1 MQTCAN
7 LTVLKKSLSI
17 QSGSI
22 QPWPS
27 PSVFGPLLL
36 GLFFFYVLL
45 LLRSIETPLLILTV
59 RTTYCDDI
67 PKLHFRTTPTFIFMY
82 FNLLVWTLK
91 LNLFTKY
98 WSFCLNYSFS
108 NTDKIYVPHVICF
121 SCFGS
126 CSVLR
131 SSEVVFDL
139 LHSEYYWLSA
149 LAENER
155 GFVSWLK

>member
-1 MQTCAN
+1 MNFVVDKKHNIWTYLAMLLIGGKHVDGTISRTPHGKKKPCEKKDIGAVQTCAN

-82 FNLLVWTLK
+82 FNLLV
-91 LNLFTKY
+91 
-98 WSFCLNYSFS
+98 
-108 NTDKIYVPHVICF
+108 
-121 SCFGS
+121 
-126 CSVLR
+126 
-131 SSEVVFDL
+131 
-139 LHSEYYWLSA
+139 
-149 LAENER
+149 
-155 GFVSWLK
+155 